1 MTGAENRGGG
11 RRLTVTEDRR
21 VQAGGDAAPAK
32 DHGIRARVIVL
43 SIPLIVLNAFWLFA
57 NWGTSGYDS
66 GQSFATIISLF
77 YNVIFCIVVLL
88 SANSLL
94 RRYLPRHALSSSELM
109 ALYVLLTIG
118 SVMAGHDST
127 QILWPMIAYPAWF
140 ASPANGWGRF
150 QRYMPDALTVKN
162 RAVLKDYFLGG
173 STLYTWEHISIWLL
187 PVFLW
192 TVIIV
197 IMTLMMLCI
206 LALLADRWTR
216 QERLAYPNT
225 QLPLAMIQEGG
236 TFFKSPWMWI
246 GLAIAAGMNLMN
258 GLHLLYPSLPGS
270 GGAFLDLGTL
280 LRSRPW
286 SAIGYTPTA
295 VFPFAVGMSF
305 FIPLDLSFS
314 IWFFYVVTKLS
325 RVAGDVFGF
334 TANPRF
340 PYPIEQS
347 AGAWIGL
354 VLLALWASRNAL
366 REQFQRALHGDKQSE
381 GDVLAPRTAVM
392 GLVAGS
398 LVLMVMARMVGI
410 PPLLSAIYLLLF
422 FAIGIGIARIRA
434 ELGPPS
440 HDFLGDPLM
449 MMTTFAGSSQ
459 LGMPVLTVFMLMN
472 SLNRA
477 YRAHPM
483 PTMLEGFAMF
493 IRRGLSS
500 RRLLFGIVLAVIVG
514 TLSSAWAHYFFS
526 YKYGAAVYGEQAQCW
541 WFYDRLAGWGTNP
554 ARPDGPG
561 ITAMLSG
568 AAITFGLMALRL
580 RYPWCPLHPAGYAL
594 SLSPWNAAW
603 YSTSV
608 FVGWLIK
615 LAIMHYGGL
624 RLYRRALPFF
634 MGLVL
639 GDLMMGAIWSL
650 LGIILKMHMFRFL
663 L

>member
-1 MTGAENRGGG
+1 MKEQSEREGNALVEK
-11 RRLTVTEDRR
+11 
-21 VQAGGDAAPAK
+21 Q
-32 DHGIRARVIVL
+32 GIRARVIL
-43 SIPLIVLNAFWLFA
+43 ISIPLIILNAFWLFA

-66 GQSFATIISLF
+66 SQSFATIISLF
-77 YNVIFCIVVLL
+77 YNVIFCILILL
-88 SANSLL
+88 IINSLV
-94 RRYLPRHALSSSELM
+94 RKYMPKQALTSSEM
-109 ALYVLLTIG
+109 IALYVLLTIG

-127 QILWPMIAYPAWF
+127 QILWPMIAYPTWF
-140 ASPANGWGRF
+140 ASPVNNWGKF
-150 QRYMPDALTVKN
+150 ESFMPDALTVKN
-162 RAVLKDYFLGG
+162 RALVKDYFLGN
-173 STLYTWEHISIWLL
+173 STLYTWQHISIWLL

-197 IMTLMMLCI
+197 TLTLMMLCI

-216 QERLAYPNT
+216 QERLAYPNV
-225 QLPLAMIQEGG
+225 QLPLAMMQEG
-236 TFFKSPWMWI
+236 TTLFRNRLMWAGFI
-246 GLAIAAGMNLMN
+246 IAAGMNLMN
-258 GLHLLYPSLPGS
+258 GLHLLYPNLPGS
-270 GGAFLDLGTL
+270 GGAFLDLGAIVHD
-280 LRSRPW
+280 RPW
-286 SAIGYTPTA
+286 SAIGYTPVA

-305 FIPLDLSFS
+305 FIPTDLSFS
-314 IWFFYVVTKLS
+314 IWFFYVVHKLT

-334 TANPRF
+334 TANPRY
-340 PYPIEQS
+340 PYPTEQA

-354 VLLALWASRNAL
+354 VVLALWASRKAL
-366 REQFQRALHGDKQSE
+366 REQFHRALSGDKRTE
-381 GDVLAPRTAVM
+381 ADVLAPRSAVM

-398 LVLMVMARMVGI
+398 AFLMVLGRMVGI
-410 PPLLSAIYLLLF
+410 PPLISLIYLLLF

-440 HDFLGDPLM
+440 HDFMGDPLM
-449 MMTTFAGSSQ
+449 MMTSFAGSSQ

-483 PTMLEGFAMF
+483 PSMLEGFSMY
-493 IRRGLSS
+493 IRRGMTS
-500 RRLLFGIVLAVIVG
+500 RKLLGGIVLAVVVG
-514 TLSSAWAHYFFS
+514 TISSAWAHYYFS

-541 WFYDRLAGWGTNP
+541 WFYDRLTGWAMNP

-561 ITAMLSG
+561 ITAIVTGGVVTGLLML
-568 AAITFGLMALRL
+568 LRL

-594 SLSPWNAAW
+594 SLSPWNATW

-608 FVGWLIK
+608 LVGWLIK
-615 LAIMHYGGL
+615 LVIMRYGGL
-624 RLYRRALPFF
+624 KLYRQALPFF

-650 LGIILKMHMFRFL
+650 LGITLRMHMFRFL